1 MAQQCVEKFD
11 NMYQN
16 TLNYNIFDLVTFP
29 PETYPKEKIMDVS

>member
-16 TLNYNIFDLVTFP
+16 TLNYSIFDLVMFP
-29 PETYPKEKIMDVS
+29 PETYPKEIIMDVN